1 MVGIPDEVLR
11 KLEHDRPNGVTSAE
25 VLAIFDEHGIKFSE
39 ATFRKYVQV
48 GLLPRSVRVG
58 KKGKHKGSQGIYPA
72 NIVRRILTI
81 KQMMAENLTMEEIQ
95 REFLFVRGDIE
106 ELERKLDDIFST
118 LKQAARASRSQ
129 TTARAIVNDLSVAE
143 QLSKDLMDR
152 LVALEDR
159 LTTQSR
165 LAHQAI

>member
-1 MVGIPDEVLR
+1 VGIPDEVLQ
-11 KLEHDRPNGVTSAE
+11 KLEHDRPNGITSAE
-25 VLAIFDEHGIKFSE
+25 ILAVFEEHGLKLSE

-58 KKGKHKGSQGIYPA
+58 RKGKHQGSQGLYPA
-72 NIVRRILTI
+72 NIVRRILAI

-118 LKQAARASRSQ
+118 LKQAARSSRSQ
-129 TTARAIVNDLSVAE
+129 TTSRAISNDLSVAE
-143 QLSKDLMDR
+143 QHAKDLLGR
-152 LVALEDR
+152 LIALEDR

-165 LAHQAI
+165 LAHQAM